1 MRETLVEQGTRTN
14 EEKRFPPRLTE
25 IRRGFAGNKA
35 GTNMEMTMICC
46 PFKTSYGSYASSLI
60 SAIEKKTGGKMNW
73 VASNCGCGDPIEV
86 NRCFQAQ
93 QCNYFEMPII
103 NDYRSNARWKRRIRG
118 AARGGISYFRAKK
131 FANLSKGAQVVHF
144 QQILNSYGSSAVF
157 HWLKQPSSATRIVT
171 VHELDPDQIEYP
183 ERNKTYAL
191 ADGVIVHCEE
201 MKKKMVHVGVPEDK
215 LHVVLHGAD
224 VPTSSSEDQRSGI
237 IFYAGHKAMTGKGI
251 QTLLPAMSILQQRM
265 GAKAPVL
272 KIHGHYGE
280 KTPPEAE
287 ELANHSGLGGHIV
300 WLNQISMEEI
310 ARQYQG
316 ALLCV
321 LPYTGSFAGLP
332 AAMAAANQLPVICT
346 RKAGLPDHLADCA
359 VWVDE
364 RNPVQLA
371 ERIMELLQSDERR
384 HELADKLF
392 RRAQDYLSW
401 EVIAD
406 RTLNVYEESARRK
419 AASRN

>member
-1 MRETLVEQGTRTN
+1 MALVEQGQGTN
-14 EEKRFPPRLTE
+14 QEKCFPPRLTE
-25 IRRGFAGNKA
+25 SRHGSQET
-35 GTNMEMTMICC
+35 GTSMEMTMICC

-60 SAIEKKTGGKMNW
+60 SAIEKKTGGKMHW

-93 QCNYFEMPII
+93 QCDYFEMPII
-103 NDYRSNARWKRRIRG
+103 SDYRSNARWRRRIRG
-118 AARGGISYFRAKK
+118 AARGGISYFRARR
-131 FANLSKGAQVVHF
+131 FANLSKGAEVVHF
-144 QQILNSYGSSAVF
+144 QQILNAYGSNAVF
-157 HWLKQPSSATRIVT
+157 HWLKQASNAARIVT
-171 VHELDPDQIEYP
+171 VHELDPDQIEFP

-191 ADGVIVHCEE
+191 ADGVIIHCEE
-201 MKKKMVHVGVPEDK
+201 MRKKMVHVGVPEDK

-224 VPTSSSEDQRSGI
+224 VPAASSEDQRSGI

-251 QTLLPAMSILQQRM
+251 QTLFSAMSILQERM
-265 GAKAPVL
+265 GEKAPVL

-287 ELANHSGLGGHIV
+287 ELANHSRLGGHIV

-310 ARQYQG
+310 ARQYQRS
-316 ALLCV
+316 LLCV

-371 ERIMELLQSDERR
+371 ERIMELLQSDEQRD
-384 HELADKLF
+384 ELADKL
-392 RRAQDYLSW
+392 RTRAEKFLSW
-401 EVIAD
+401 DVIAE
-406 RTLNVYEESARRK
+406 RTLDVYEQSAKRR

>member
-1 MRETLVEQGTRTN
+1 
-14 EEKRFPPRLTE
+14 
-25 IRRGFAGNKA
+25 
-35 GTNMEMTMICC
+35 MEMTMICC

-60 SAIEKKTGGKMNW
+60 SAIEKKTGGKMHW

-93 QCNYFEMPII
+93 QCDYFEMPII
-103 NDYRSNARWKRRIRG
+103 SDYRSNARWRRRIRG
-118 AARGGISYFRAKK
+118 AARGGISYFRARR
-131 FANLSKGAQVVHF
+131 FANLSKGAEVVHF
-144 QQILNSYGSSAVF
+144 QQILNAYGSNAVF
-157 HWLKQPSSATRIVT
+157 HWLKQASNAARIVT
-171 VHELDPDQIEYP
+171 VHELDPDQIEFP

-191 ADGVIVHCEE
+191 ADGVIIHCEE
-201 MKKKMVHVGVPEDK
+201 MRKKMVHVGVPEDK

-224 VPTSSSEDQRSGI
+224 VPAASSEDQRSGI

-251 QTLLPAMSILQQRM
+251 QTLFSAMSILQERM
-265 GAKAPVL
+265 GEKAPVL

-287 ELANHSGLGGHIV
+287 ELANHSRLGGHIV

-310 ARQYQG
+310 ARQYQRS
-316 ALLCV
+316 LLCV

-371 ERIMELLQSDERR
+371 ERIMELLQSDEQRD
-384 HELADKLF
+384 ELADKL
-392 RRAQDYLSW
+392 RTRAEKFLSW
-401 EVIAD
+401 DVIAE
-406 RTLNVYEESARRK
+406 RTLDVYEQSAKRR

>member
-1 MRETLVEQGTRTN
+1 
-14 EEKRFPPRLTE
+14 
-25 IRRGFAGNKA
+25 
-35 GTNMEMTMICC
+35 MEMTMICC

-60 SAIEKKTGGKMNW
+60 STIEKKTGGKMNW

-103 NDYRSNARWKRRIRG
+103 NDYRSRTQWKRRVRV
-118 AARGGISYFRAKK
+118 AARGGISYFRARR
-131 FANLSKGAQVVHF
+131 FANLSKGAEIVHF
-144 QQILNSYGSSAVF
+144 QQILNSYGSSPVF
-157 HWLKQPSSATRIVT
+157 HWLKQPSNATRIVT
-171 VHELDPDQIEYP
+171 VHELDHDQIEFP

-201 MKKKMVHVGVPEDK
+201 MKRKMIQLGVPEEK
-215 LHVVLHGAD
+215 THVVLHGASIPD
-224 VPTSSSEDQRSGI
+224 SLGENQRSGI
-237 IFYAGHKAMTGKGI
+237 IFYAGHKPMTGKGM
-251 QTLLPAMSILQQRM
+251 QTLFPAMSILLQRM
-265 GAKAPVL
+265 GEKAPVL

-280 KTPPEAE
+280 NTPGEAE
-287 ELANHSGLGGHIV
+287 ELAGHSGLGGHIV

-310 ARQYQG
+310 VRQYQRS
-316 ALLCV
+316 LLCV

-346 RKAGLPDHLADCA
+346 RKAGLPDHLADSA

-371 ERIMELLQSDERR
+371 ERIMELLESEERR
-384 HELADKLF
+384 RELADKL
-392 RRAQDYLSW
+392 RARAENFLSW
-401 EVIAD
+401 DVIAE
-406 RTLNVYEESARRK
+406 RTLDVYEESAKRK

>member
-1 MRETLVEQGTRTN
+1 M
-14 EEKRFPPRLTE
+14 E
-25 IRRGFAGNKA
+25 I
-35 GTNMEMTMICC
+35 TMICC

-73 VASNCGCGDPIEV
+73 VASNCGCGDPVEV
-86 NRCFQAQ
+86 SRCFQAR

-103 NDYRSNARWKRRIRG
+103 NDYRSRNTWKRRVRGVARG
-118 AARGGISYFRAKK
+118 AISYFRARR
-131 FANLSKGAQVVHF
+131 FANLSKDAEIVHF
-144 QQILNSYGSSAVF
+144 QQILNAYGSSAVF
-157 HWLKQPSSATRIVT
+157 HWLKQPSSATRVVT

-201 MKKKMVHVGVPEDK
+201 MKKKMIQVGVPEDK

-224 VPTSSSEDQRSGI
+224 VSNSSENQRSGL

-251 QTLLPAMSILQQRM
+251 QTLFSAMSLLRQRM
-265 GAKAPVL
+265 GEKAPVL

-280 KTPPEAE
+280 NTPAEAE
-287 ELANHSGLGGHIV
+287 ELAGHSGLGSHIV

-310 ARQYQG
+310 VHQYQR

-332 AAMAAANQLPVICT
+332 AAIAAANQLPVVCT
-346 RKAGLPDHLADCA
+346 KKAGLPDHLGDCA

-371 ERIMELLQSDERR
+371 ERIMELLESDQQRR
-384 HELADKLF
+384 ELADKL
-392 RRAQDYLSW
+392 RARAEKFLSW
-401 EVIAD
+401 DVIAE

-419 AASRN
+419 AESRN